1 MMAVL
6 ASLFF
11 PWKIV
16 LFFSPLA
23 LCPVR
28 LNFMDLISWHLTFL
42 ILIRSGQRVLLAGEK
57 STSRERT
64 DWDIISNVPSLLPG
78 KRA

>member
-6 ASLFF
+6 ASLFG
-11 PWKIV
+11 PGK
-16 LFFSPLA
+16 FFCFFLHW

-28 LNFMDLISWHLTFL
+28 LNFTDLISWHLSFL
-42 ILIRSGQRVLLAGEK
+42 ILIRSGQRVLLAEEK
-57 STSRERT
+57 ITSSERT

-78 KRA
+78 KIA